1 MANRL
6 STKTRCRN
14 INDMDPI
21 RQASSVCEQRLHK
34 TLEPVEYRWPARW
47 RRAIEHISAA
57 PLGQLFAHVF
67 LVKKTSVDLHRT
79 RFDAKRSKTLRHIEF
94 FCRNVFSVHAQ

>member
-6 STKTRCRN
+6 STKTRCCN

-34 TLEPVEYRWPARW
+34 TLEPVEYR
-47 RRAIEHISAA
+47 
-57 PLGQLFAHVF
+57 
-67 LVKKTSVDLHRT
+67 
-79 RFDAKRSKTLRHIEF
+79 
-94 FCRNVFSVHAQ
+94 